1 MLNRITLIGNL
12 GRDPELTYTQSGTAV
27 ARFSIAVSR
36 RWTEKASGERKE
48 ETTWFTVVA
57 FDRQA
62 EVCNQYL
69 HKGSR
74 IYLEGRMQSRKYTDR
89 DNNERTAWEV
99 VLTDM
104 QMLDARSGQDTGH
117 ETGHETTAAAGADA
131 SEENPF

>member
-12 GRDPELTYTQSGTAV
+12 GRDPELTYAPSGTAIT
-27 ARFSIAVSR
+27 RFSVAVSR

-62 EVCNQYL
+62 EVCNQFL

-104 QMLDARSGQDTGH
+104 QMLDARAGQDAGHDTGH
-117 ETGHETTAAAGADA
+117 DTAAPAGGDA

>member
-12 GRDPELTYTQSGTAV
+12 GRDPELTYMQTGTAV
-27 ARFSIAVSR
+27 TRFSVAVSR

-89 DNNERTAWEV
+89 DNIERTAWEV

-104 QMLDARSGQDTGH
+104 QMLDARSGQ
-117 ETGHETTAAAGADA
+117 ETQ
-131 SEENPF
+131 P